1 MQPKITIIV
10 PAYNVEQYI
19 DRCINS
25 ILKQTFSCLEIIA
38 IDDGSSDAT
47 GAILDE
53 LAKKDGRLIVVHQ
66 ANAGLVMVREK
77 GIAMAT
83 GAFVGFVDGDDAVDS
98 DMYERLLS
106 NLLEADAD
114 ISHCGLRVY
123 WDDST
128 TELHYGTGKKMVQS
142 SSDAL
147 RDLLQGKIF
156 DSSLCNKLY
165 RRELLLDSCLD
176 PSIQSNED
184 LLRNFVLFSR
194 AKKIVYEDFCG
205 YQYWSRK
212 NSMSNNAYVVRRALQ
227 IIRARRCVADHAAVE
242 VHDYA
247 IQAWLSAVVNAVNT
261 LTFVQGAEAEAACRE
276 CRATL
281 RANRSQIKLLIR
293 RQRLAALLIILSLRV
308 HRVVYRIYR
317 NRN

>member
-47 GAILDE
+47 GDILDE

-83 GAFVGFVDGDDAVDS
+83 GDFVGFVDGDDAVDS

-176 PSIQSNED
+176 LSIQSNED
-184 LLRNFVLFSR
+184 LLRNFALFSR
-194 AKKIVYEDFCG
+194 AEKIVFEDFCG

-212 NSMSNNAYVVRRALQ
+212 NSMSNDAHVVRRALQ
-227 IIRARRCVADHAAVE
+227 IIRARKCIADHAVAE
-242 VHDYA
+242 VHSYA
-247 IQAWLSAVVNAVNT
+247 IQAWLSAVVNAVNI
-261 LTFVQGAEAEAACRE
+261 LTFVPGAEAEAACRE

-281 RANRSQIKLLIR
+281 LANRSQIKLLIR
-293 RQRLAALLIILSLRV
+293 RQQLAAWLIILSLRV
-308 HRVVYRIYR
+308 HRGVYRIYR
-317 NRN
+317 NRS

>member
-47 GAILDE
+47 GDILDE

-83 GAFVGFVDGDDAVDS
+83 GDFVGFVDGDDAVDS

-106 NLLEADAD
+106 NLLDADAD

-147 RDLLQGKIF
+147 RDLLQGEIF

-165 RRELLLDSCLD
+165 RRELLSDSCLD
-176 PSIQSNED
+176 LSIQSNED

-194 AKKIVYEDFCG
+194 AEKIVYEDFCG

-212 NSMSNNAYVVRRALQ
+212 NSMSNDAHVVRRALQ
-227 IIRARRCVADHAAVE
+227 IIRARKCIADHAAAE
-242 VHDYA
+242 VHSYA

-261 LTFVQGAEAEAACRE
+261 LTFIPGAEAEAACRE
-276 CRATL
+276 CRETL
-281 RANRSQIKLLIR
+281 RANRSQMKLLMR
-293 RQRLAALLIILSLRV
+293 RQQLAAWLIILSLRV
-308 HRVVYRIYR
+308 HRGVYRIYR
-317 NRN
+317 NRS

>member
-19 DRCINS
+19 DKCINS

-47 GAILDE
+47 GDILDE

-83 GAFVGFVDGDDAVDS
+83 GDFVGFVDGDDAVDS

-128 TELHYGTGKKMVQS
+128 IELHYGTGKKMVQS

-165 RRELLLDSCLD
+165 RRELLSDSCLD
-176 PSIQSNED
+176 LSIQSNED

-194 AKKIVYEDFCG
+194 AEKIVFEDFCG

-212 NSMSNNAYVVRRALQ
+212 NSMSNDAHVVRRALQ
-227 IIRARRCVADHAAVE
+227 IIRARKCIADHAVAE
-242 VHDYA
+242 VHSYA
-247 IQAWLSAVVNAVNT
+247 NQAWLSAVVNAVNI
-261 LTFVQGAEAEAACRE
+261 LTFVPGAEAEAACRE

-281 RANRSQIKLLIR
+281 RANRSEIKLLIR
-293 RQRLAALLIILSLRV
+293 RQQLAAWLIILSLRV
-308 HRVVYRIYR
+308 HRGVYRIYR
-317 NRN
+317 NRS

>member
-47 GAILDE
+47 GDILDE

-83 GAFVGFVDGDDAVDS
+83 GDFVGFVDGDDAVDS

-176 PSIQSNED
+176 LSIQSNED

-194 AKKIVYEDFCG
+194 AEKIVFEDFCG

-212 NSMSNNAYVVRRALQ
+212 NSMSNDAHVVRRALQ
-227 IIRARRCVADHAAVE
+227 IIRARKCIADHAVAE
-242 VHDYA
+242 VHSYA
-247 IQAWLSAVVNAVNT
+247 IQAWLSAVVNAVNI
-261 LTFVQGAEAEAACRE
+261 LTFVPGAEAEAACRE

-281 RANRSQIKLLIR
+281 LANRSQIKLLIR
-293 RQRLAALLIILSLRV
+293 RQQLAAWLIILSLRV
-308 HRVVYRIYR
+308 HRGVYRIYR
-317 NRN
+317 NRS